1 MTLSAPAV
9 QSQCSCCTI
18 SLTHFSN
25 SHPLTFAAKTQCP
38 RTALSHMLYLGA
50 GGPEGSGVGLL
61 LQLRTRRK
69 LDKKHR
75 GELAAR

>member
-1 MTLSAPAV
+1 
-9 QSQCSCCTI
+9 
-18 SLTHFSN
+18 
-25 SHPLTFAAKTQCP
+25 
-38 RTALSHMLYLGA
+38 MLYLGA